1 MHILIEPNIAGS
13 RASGLPGC
21 CVVIPAFDP
30 SPVLARTVHDLRR
43 AGFEHVVVVDDGS
56 DNRTA
61 PVFEQVR
68 HAGATVLR
76 HPQNRGKGVALKTG
90 FAHALVH
97 GHASVVT
104 VDADGQH
111 TASDAQRVAMRLL
124 AEPVPACVLGVRSFD
139 SRAPA
144 RSRFG
149 NTLTRKIFGSLAA
162 LRVSDTQTGLR
173 AFPASLLPEL
183 CAIPGDRY
191 EYEMEMLVW
200 LAGTRIRLVE
210 QPIET
215 IYVDGNAGSH
225 FRPLIDSARIYWVL
239 LRDVLLAVSSFLID
253 ISLFSLFLA
262 LSDSILLSTY
272 CARLLSGTYNF
283 LGNRH
288 FVFRT
293 GGNRRL
299 SREAAQYIA
308 LACLVA
314 TLSGIMVGQVQQ
326 FMQWSAVV
334 SKMTVDLSMYC
345 VSFILRKSVI
355 FRPRRKQDGMAG
367 E

>member
-1 MHILIEPNIAGS
+1 MHILIEPSIAGS
-13 RASGLPGC
+13 QATGLAGC

-30 SPVLARTVHDLRR
+30 SPVLARTVHDLHR
-43 AGFEHVVVVDDGS
+43 AGFEHVVVIDDGS

-68 HAGATVLR
+68 QAGATVLR
-76 HPQNRGKGVALKTG
+76 HPHNRGKGAALKTG
-90 FAHALVH
+90 FAHALTH
-97 GHASVVT
+97 GHAAVVT

-111 TASDAQRVAMRLL
+111 TAADAQRVAMRLL
-124 AEPVPACVLGVRSFD
+124 AESVPACVLGVRSFD
-139 SRAPA
+139 SRVPA

-149 NTLTRKIFGSLAA
+149 NTLTRKIIGSLAA

-173 AFPASLLPEL
+173 AFPASLLPDL
-183 CAIPGDRY
+183 CTIPGERY

-200 LAGTRIRLVE
+200 LARTRIRLVE

-239 LRDVLLAVSSFLID
+239 LRDVVLALSSFLID

-262 LSDSILLSTY
+262 FSDNILLSTY

-293 GGNRRL
+293 RGNRRL
-299 SREAAQYIA
+299 TREAAQYIA

-326 FMQWSAVV
+326 LMQWSAVV
-334 SKMTVDLSMYC
+334 SKTSVDLSMYC
-345 VSFILRKSVI
+345 VSFIMRRHVI
-355 FRPRRKQDGMAG
+355 FRPRRKRDGMAG